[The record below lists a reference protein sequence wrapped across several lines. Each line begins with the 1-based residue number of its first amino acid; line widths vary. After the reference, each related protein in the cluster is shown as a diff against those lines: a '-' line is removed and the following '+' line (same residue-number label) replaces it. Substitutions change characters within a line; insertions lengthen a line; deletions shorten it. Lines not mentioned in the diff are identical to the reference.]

1 MRGFANQRDDLLHT
15 FILHGVSGNL
25 ATVVESLN
33 VGRMTRSHHLRAW
46 ARNAPLGLW
55 THLRGGRMKQG
66 AAPNRRVVVHFTNSG
81 LCFSGALTGSPTH
94 IRDVHCSIL
103 PSKGSIVLRDDNI

>member
-1 MRGFANQRDDLLHT
+1 VPENAPHPRAMRGFANQRDDLLHT

-33 VGRMTRSHHLRAW
+33 VGRMTRGHHLRAW
-46 ARNAPLGLW
+46 VRNAPLGLW

-66 AAPNRRVVVHFTNSG
+66 AAPNRRVVVSRIP
-81 LCFSGALTGSPTH
+81 FSVSVGF
-94 IRDVHCSIL
+94 
-103 PSKGSIVLRDDNI
+103 